1 MDAKGLIVIMLVSLG
16 IIVFA
21 VIALWWRNRAGS
33 SSSIIDQR
41 LGGSLPST
49 PAAAPQRQRREERDD
64 AKKESDEPARR
75 QMPEPPPP
83 PPPPPPV
90 STPLDDGIFVP
101 PKPTP
106 NEFFGSR
113 PSGQPAKTELQPPA
127 LQPASAATGSASNE
141 PNEQPPQ
148 RPQLTPEQ
156 PAASDPEPLQQEAE
170 KAPGTSREAE
180 ETETEASVPVDEEW
194 TGAQPVPALPLLDEL
209 ADWIIDAPH
218 IPTDPSAETRPGSAT
233 VDIGASAKAAQ
244 AVMFSGYY
252 PKEVVPEKW
261 EPLHAYLFRALAS
274 IAVEEDAGKQ
284 LGSRIQEFRGV
295 SAPAQAAVP
304 EGVFVTATPQMDG
317 FQFNPPSATVGFYK
331 DWHRFDFEVRAK
343 GAPLN
348 LAANGLLTF
357 SVEGIIVADVPLS
370 IYVGESLSAANGQAN
385 AVAKAYQAIFCSY
398 SHQDQQIVARAE
410 RAYKALG
417 LDYLRDVLSLKSGQD
432 WSDELLNLINSADI
446 FQLFWSHAA
455 AESDHVRSEWEH
467 ALQVAGW
474 KANFIRPV
482 YWEDP
487 KPIIPAELKHL
498 HFAYQPDL
506 GT

>member
-1 MDAKGLIVIMLVSLG
+1 M
-16 IIVFA
+16 
-21 VIALWWRNRAGS
+21 
-33 SSSIIDQR
+33 
-41 LGGSLPST
+41 
-49 PAAAPQRQRREERDD
+49 E
-64 AKKESDEPARR
+64 
-75 QMPEPPPP
+75 
-83 PPPPPPV
+83 
-90 STPLDDGIFVP
+90 
-101 PKPTP
+101 
-106 NEFFGSR
+106 
-113 PSGQPAKTELQPPA
+113 
-127 LQPASAATGSASNE
+127 
-141 PNEQPPQ
+141 
-148 RPQLTPEQ
+148 
-156 PAASDPEPLQQEAE
+156 
-170 KAPGTSREAE
+170 
-180 ETETEASVPVDEEW
+180 
-194 TGAQPVPALPLLDEL
+194 
-209 ADWIIDAPH
+209 
-218 IPTDPSAETRPGSAT
+218 
-233 VDIGASAKAAQ
+233 
-244 AVMFSGYY
+244 
-252 PKEVVPEKW
+252 
-261 EPLHAYLFRALAS
+261 
-274 IAVEEDAGKQ
+274 
-284 LGSRIQEFRGV
+284 
-295 SAPAQAAVP
+295 
-304 EGVFVTATPQMDG
+304 G
-317 FQFNPPSATVGFYK
+317 FQFNPPSVTIGFYK

-348 LAANGLLTF
+348 QATNGLLTF

-370 IYVGESLSAANGQAN
+370 IYVGEKLSAASGQAN

-487 KPIIPAELKHL
+487 KPSIPAELKHL

>member
-1 MDAKGLIVIMLVSLG
+1 MDAKGLIIIMLASLG

-21 VIALWWRNRAGS
+21 VIALWWRSRAGS
-33 SSSIIDQR
+33 AGINDQR
-41 LGGSLPST
+41 LSGSSPGAPMTST
-49 PAAAPQRQRREERDD
+49 PQRQRREDRDE
-64 AKKESDEPARR
+64 AKKEAAEPPRGKASKPAESA
-75 QMPEPPPP
+75 PETVLNDGLFGQHPPPP
-83 PPPPPPV
+83 PPPPPGFFSGASSTEPAATVSQSPAPQPAVEASGPV
-90 STPLDDGIFVP
+90 QNEPSP
-101 PKPTP
+101 PSAKPTP
-106 NEFFGSR
+106 
-113 PSGQPAKTELQPPA
+113 
-127 LQPASAATGSASNE
+127 
-141 PNEQPPQ
+141 PQ
-148 RPQLTPEQ
+148 SVP
-156 PAASDPEPLQQEAE
+156 SDPEPEPQAVE
-170 KAPGTSREAE
+170 KAAREAE
-180 ETETEASVPVDEEW
+180 ETETEISVPVDEEW
-194 TGAQPVPALPLLDEL
+194 TGAQPVPTLPLLDEL
-209 ADWIIDAPH
+209 ADWIKEAPPATDA
-218 IPTDPSAETRPGSAT
+218 TAETRPGSAT

-244 AVMFSGYY
+244 SVLFSGYY
-252 PKEVVPEKW
+252 PKEVLPEKW
-261 EPLHAYLFRALAS
+261 EPLHAYIFRALAS
-274 IAVEEDAGKQ
+274 TAVEEDAGKQ
-284 LGSRIQEFRGV
+284 LGSRVQEFRGV
-295 SAPAQAAVP
+295 SAPAKADVP
-304 EGVFVTATPQMDG
+304 EGAFVTATPQMDG

-348 LAANGLLTF
+348 QAANGLLTF

-370 IYVGESLSAANGQAN
+370 VYVGETLSTANGQAS

-432 WSDELLNLINSADI
+432 WSDELLNLINKADI

-487 KPIIPAELKHL
+487 KPVIPGELKHL

-506 GT
+506 GS

>member
-16 IIVFA
+16 LIIFA
-21 VIALWWRNRAGS
+21 VIALWWRNRAVDSVSDGTLPNTPS
-33 SSSIIDQR
+33 S
-41 LGGSLPST
+41 
-49 PAAAPQRQRREERDD
+49 AAPQRQGNRDD
-64 AKKESDEPARR
+64 AKAESPEPPRGHMAK
-75 QMPEPPPP
+75 PPPP
-83 PPPPPPV
+83 PAPLPSTLIDDVITGQPPPAAGFFGGRPTEQPATAPPL
-90 STPLDDGIFVP
+90 SPPPQQPALASPAPARAEQSESPP
-101 PKPTP
+101 PKP
-106 NEFFGSR
+106 
-113 PSGQPAKTELQPPA
+113 A
-127 LQPASAATGSASNE
+127 
-141 PNEQPPQ
+141 PPQ
-148 RPQLTPEQ
+148 AAV
-156 PAASDPEPLQQEAE
+156 PAAAPEPIQQEAE
-170 KAPGTSREAE
+170 KARREAD

-194 TGAQPVPALPLLDEL
+194 TGAQPVPTLPLLDEL
-209 ADWIIDAPH
+209 ADWIKEAPAATDA
-218 IPTDPSAETRPGSAT
+218 TAETRPGTAT

-244 AVMFSGYY
+244 TVLFSGYY
-252 PKEVVPEKW
+252 PKEVLPEKW
-261 EPLHAYLFRALAS
+261 EPLHAYIFRALAS
-274 IAVEEDAGKQ
+274 AAVEEDAGKQ
-284 LGSRIQEFRGV
+284 LGSRVQEFRGV
-295 SAPAQAAVP
+295 NTHAQADVP
-304 EGVFVTATPQMDG
+304 EGAFVTATPQMEG

-348 LAANGLLTF
+348 QATNGLLTF

-370 IYVGESLSAANGQAN
+370 IYVGEKLSAASGQAN
-385 AVAKAYQAIFCSY
+385 AVAKAYEAIFCSY

-432 WSDELLNLINSADI
+432 WSDELLNLINNADI

-487 KPIIPAELKHL
+487 KPSIPAELKHL